1 VASVRSQSRPP
12 AMSVTEV
19 MPGMLGPERVLESAH
34 ALMSA
39 AMIDAKRARMRVEG
53 ERQMLANRL
62 ARLQAEEL
70 RATKRIEETHRRT
83 MEILTAKNRHQQHEQ
98 QKEQA
103 RIEHERMVDQHR
115 EQLNRLRE
123 ERRQAVAQAT
133 QATRQAMK
141 DQVRAQKELAAR
153 AASEISYMRDVE
165 QEMANFKRN
174 AVRQGEALA
183 RERKLREKELMIAHL
198 QQRAEERRRE
208 EELRTDLY
216 DNNLSE
222 LERQEYELI
231 LSLQQQR
238 EEHHAVYRDLE
249 QEMSKKH
256 MPAVGSGVD
265 SRASDGV
272 FVTN

>member
-1 VASVRSQSRPP
+1 
-12 AMSVTEV
+12 

-62 ARLQAEEL
+62 SRLQAEEL

-83 MEILTAKNRHQQHEQ
+83 QEILAAKNRHHQHELH
-98 QKEQA
+98 KEQA
-103 RIEHERMVDQHR
+103 RVEHEQMVDQHR
-115 EQLNRLRE
+115 QQLNRMRE
-123 ERRQAVAQAT
+123 ERK
-133 QATRQAMK
+133 QAMAQTTETTRAALR
-141 DQVRAQKELAAR
+141 DQVRAQKELAER

-208 EELRTDLY
+208 EELRTQLY

-222 LERQEYELI
+222 LEQQEYELI

-238 EEHHAVYRDLE
+238 EEHHAVYRELE

-256 MPAVGSGVD
+256 LAADGSQVD
-265 SRASDGV
+265 SKDSEGV
-272 FVTN
+272 FLTN